1 MENTIREKAKNEVLH
16 KEGDAYF
23 ERNLTNGKIEL
34 AKGCMLLDEFLSEN
48 ISGWSAF
55 RILEIGCCYGYNLMH
70 LCGKYGFLGYGIE
83 PSEKAV
89 HYGER
94 LLKEEGNK
102 NIILKQGT
110 ADKLEFEAEYFN
122 IVIMAFCMFW
132 VDRKYMMRAIS
143 EADRVLKTGGY
154 LVSWDFDTKV
164 PYRRVNIHNVNVP
177 TYKYDLANLFLGNPQ
192 YSLIEKRSFS
202 HDGNAFHKDIQERC
216 ALNIMFKDEIENTY
230 IFS

>member
-1 MENTIREKAKNEVLH
+1 MGRTIREKAKNEVLQG
-16 KEGDAYF
+16 EGDAYF
-23 ERNLTNGKIEL
+23 ERNLTDGKIEI

-48 ISGWSAF
+48 ISGNDSF
-55 RILEIGCCYGYNLMH
+55 RILEVGCCYGYNLMY
-70 LCGKYGFLGYGIE
+70 LCGKYGFSGYGIE

-110 ADKLEFEAEYFN
+110 ADKLEFEAEYFD

-202 HDGNAFHKDIQERC
+202 CAGDVFHKDIQERC
-216 ALNIMFKDEIENTY
+216 ALNIMYKDEIEDAY

>member
-1 MENTIREKAKNEVLH
+1 M
-16 KEGDAYF
+16 Y
-23 ERNLTNGKIEL
+23 
-34 AKGCMLLDEFLSEN
+34 
-48 ISGWSAF
+48 
-55 RILEIGCCYGYNLMH
+55 
-70 LCGKYGFLGYGIE
+70 LCGKYRFLGCGVE

-110 ADKLEFEAEYFN
+110 ADKLEFEAEYFD

-132 VDRKYMMRAIS
+132 VDRKYIMRAIS

-164 PYRRVNIHNVNVP
+164 PYRRVNKHNANVP
-177 TYKYDLANLFLGNPQ
+177 TYKYDLTNLFLWNPQ

-202 HDGNAFHKDIQERC
+202 STGDVFHKDIQERC
-216 ALNIMFKDEIENTY
+216 ALNIMYKDEIKDAY

>member
-48 ISGWSAF
+48 ISGGSAF

-70 LCGKYGFLGYGIE
+70 LCGKYGFWGYGIE

-110 ADKLEFEAEYFN
+110 ADKLEFEAEYFD

>member
-1 MENTIREKAKNEVLH
+1 
-16 KEGDAYF
+16 
-23 ERNLTNGKIEL
+23 
-34 AKGCMLLDEFLSEN
+34 
-48 ISGWSAF
+48 
-55 RILEIGCCYGYNLMH
+55 MH
-70 LCGKYGFLGYGIE
+70 LCKKYGFFGYGIE

-89 HYGER
+89 YYGEC
-94 LLKEEGNK
+94 LLKEEDNK

-110 ADKLEFEAEYFN
+110 ADKLDFEDEYFD

-154 LVSWDFDTKV
+154 LVSWDFDTKI

-202 HDGNAFHKDIQERC
+202 SSGDVFHKDIQERC
-216 ALNIMFKDEIENTY
+216 ALNIMYKDEIENAY